1 MNDNSHAVDVICII
15 QRRISM
21 IPEGWFSPDPNVLR
35 VLQDSSDEAD
45 DV

>member
-1 MNDNSHAVDVICII
+1 MNDNSNAVDVICII
-15 QRRISM
+15 QRISM